1 MKCDWSVV
9 ITVGLD
15 KGYMEIFTVFFSTF
29 LNRFENSHNKILLKK
44 KVQGVPIVAQQVA
57 GSVPGLAQWV
67 KDQALP

>member
-15 KGYMEIFTVFFSTF
+15 KGYMEIFIVFFSTF

-44 KVQGVPIVAQQVA
+44 KV
-57 GSVPGLAQWV
+57 
-67 KDQALP
+67 